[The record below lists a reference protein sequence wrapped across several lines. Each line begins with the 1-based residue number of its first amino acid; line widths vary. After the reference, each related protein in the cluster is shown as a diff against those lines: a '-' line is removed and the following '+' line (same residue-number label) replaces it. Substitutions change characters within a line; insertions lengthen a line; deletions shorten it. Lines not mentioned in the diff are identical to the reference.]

1 MPGVDLRCTG
11 GTHGLGEQTLAKDNH
26 LQRMSTILIAGGSG
40 LIGLRLSQLL
50 TERGYT
56 VTHLSR
62 SASRGGAYQVYRWD
76 PAAGYIDPAAVTTAD
91 YIINLAGEGIADKP
105 WTAARKASI
114 ISSRTQSAAVLMK
127 ACLETGARPRAY
139 LAASAIGYYGHRGDE
154 ELPETA
160 AAGSGFLSESCVA
173 WEKATAELADG
184 LQVRTFVLR
193 IGLVLSVKGGALAK
207 MIPPAKMLVSPWFGD
222 GRQWYPWV
230 HIDDL
235 CRMFIAAVEDER
247 YQGIFNGV
255 APRPVRNAELARQL
269 PVALGRPA
277 ASFPAPAFGLR
288 LAMGEL
294 ADVVLNSTRCVPR
307 HLQAVG
313 FQFEFP
319 DLLPALRDLITRDI

>member
-1 MPGVDLRCTG
+1 
-11 GTHGLGEQTLAKDNH
+11 
-26 LQRMSTILIAGGSG
+26 MSTILIAGGSG
-40 LIGLRLSQLL
+40 LIGLRLSRLL
-50 TERGYT
+50 TEKGYT

-62 SASRGGAYQVYRWD
+62 SASRSSTYKVYRWD
-76 PAAGYIDPAAVTTAD
+76 PAAGYIEPEAVTTAD

-105 WTAARKASI
+105 WTSARKASI
-114 ISSRTQSAAVLMK
+114 ISSRTQSASVLLK

-139 LAASAIGYYGHRGDE
+139 LAASAIGFYGHRGEE
-154 ELPETA
+154 ELTETA

-173 WEKATAELADG
+173 WEKATAELADR

-207 MIPPAKMLVSPWFGD
+207 MIPPAKLLVSPWFGD
-222 GRQWYPWV
+222 GKQWYPWV

-247 YQGIFNGV
+247 YKGIFNGV
-255 APRPVRNAELARQL
+255 APQPVRNADLARQL
-269 PVALGRPA
+269 PLALGRPA
-277 ASFPAPAFGLR
+277 ASFSAPAFGLR

-313 FQFEFP
+313 FQFQFP
-319 DLLPALRDLITRDI
+319 ELLPALKDLVARDI